1 MLNSNSLSKS
11 TFNRIRQKLLDKE
24 ELNPMERHFVENQ
37 IQETIKMLSDHDM
50 FTFWFNLELHI
61 QQSGNY

>member
-11 TFNRIRQKLLDKE
+11 TFDRIRQKLMDKE
-24 ELNPMERHFVENQ
+24 ELNPMERHFVERQ
-37 IQETIKMLSDHDM
+37 IIETIKDLSDHDM

-61 QQSGNY
+61 KQSGNY